1 METNLTLQAKAEA
14 INLATCVAVN
24 RGFENVV
31 VESDAKACIEALK
44 APTDLVPWRIS
55 TITTDT
61 LSWAFRGQQ
70 FIFKWS
76 PRDSNKA
83 AHVLA
88 SWCLGKNLSGCF
100 GQGYAPSP
108 FMDVINSGHLNVVVA
123 V

>member
-14 INLATCVAVN
+14 INLATCVVVN

-44 APTDLVPWRIS
+44 APTDVVPWRIS

-70 FIFKWS
+70 FVWMFWS
-76 PRDSNKA
+76 RLCS
-83 AHVLA
+83 
-88 SWCLGKNLSGCF
+88 
-100 GQGYAPSP
+100 
-108 FMDVINSGHLNVVVA
+108 
-123 V
+123 